1 MATTFIGLAI
11 ADSMVPA
18 ECSTSRRP
26 LTVEQVRQMLPNV
39 VSCCNPS
46 HSNTL
51 EALSSKHGIE
61 VQIPKNAPKVALG
74 VGDSI
79 IVMSVRGLPRLEGY
93 AQYTDDQIAGA
104 TFAFGMWTVTS

>member
-1 MATTFIGLAI
+1 MATTFIGLAF

-18 ECSTSRRP
+18 ECSATRRP
-26 LTVEQVRQMLPNV
+26 LTVEQVREMLPDT

-51 EALSSKHGIE
+51 EALRGKHGIE
-61 VQIPKNAPKVALG
+61 VEIPEKAPKVALG

-79 IVMSVRGLPRLEGY
+79 IVMSVRGLPRLEGN
-93 AQYTDDQIAGA
+93 AQYTDDQIALA
-104 TFAFGMWTVTS
+104 TFAFGIWTVTS